1 MFDITDF
8 DETLPGPFDW
18 DLRRLATSFVIA
30 AREPGFKSRT
40 ARDAVGELTA
50 AYRDHISRFARM
62 DTLEAWYWRLSS
74 QTLLKLSSKDQG
86 ELAVIKKARRNT
98 ALMFAEE
105 ATEKGKG
112 GRLMSARSR
121 MSTRSCKRKYDLDA
135 RLLSTINETPC
146 GLRLAHLG
154 RRHSQ
159 P

>member
-1 MFDITDF
+1 
-8 DETLPGPFDW
+8 
-18 DLRRLATSFVIA
+18 LATSFVIA

-112 GRLMSARSR
+112 GRLMSARSYVN
-121 MSTRSCKRKYDLDA
+121 SIL
-135 RLLSTINETPC
+135 
-146 GLRLAHLG
+146 
-154 RRHSQ
+154 
-159 P
+159 